1 MIKKLLLAA
10 AMLSSTSAY
19 AGPKEWWEATS
30 DHFIVYSESDQQTA
44 KQVATELERLDQAMR
59 MFRGLPIDGQGVPEN
74 AKPKVYNFGTTGDI
88 GRLAGQRGVAGFFI
102 PRAGN
107 SVAFVPVE
115 SDDRLRRGSLGV
127 REKNRYELTPTTVLF
142 HEYAHYFMF
151 QHAPAAYPFWYI
163 EGFAELFGTLE
174 LTDNGFNLG
183 EPAKHRAPVIAG
195 LGFDI
200 EKVLD
205 PDFDNLDGLM
215 IQRQYAYG
223 WLLTSYLT
231 FEPSRQGQLA
241 RYLAL
246 VNSGTAN
253 LDAARQA
260 FGDLK
265 KLQKELDKY
274 RLGRVRALSVTFPAS
289 STPSVQLRRLNEDEA
304 AQMKL
309 HIESTAGVTE
319 REAKGL
325 VPEARALVANY
336 PNSPA
341 VLSSAIEAEF
351 DAKNFTEARALA
363 NHLIAIDPQSVRAHL
378 YLANIALQE
387 AKSDP
392 AKIAEARSEFVAA
405 NRIDPENPAALQ
417 GYYLTYVYANETP
430 PEPALLAIE
439 ASYRMAPFDAG
450 IRQNLAHLLLTENRD
465 KEALV
470 ILGPVVN
477 APHETER
484 GKEFRELVEKLEA
497 GNRQPLIDEL
507 RPSLDDDE
515 EEEED

>member
-1 MIKKLLLAA
+1 MIKKLLLTA

-44 KQVATELERLDQAMR
+44 EKVATDLERLDQAMR
-59 MFRGLPIDGQGVPEN
+59 MFRGLPIEGDVAPEN
-74 AKPKVYNFGTTGDI
+74 AKPKVYNFGSTSDI
-88 GRLAGQRGVAGFFI
+88 GRLAGRRGVAGFFI

-115 SDDRLRRGSLGV
+115 SDNRLRRGSLGV
-127 REKNRYELTPTTVLF
+127 RENNPYELSPTTVLF

-174 LTDNGFNLG
+174 LTEDGFNLG
-183 EPAKHRAPVIAG
+183 EAAKHRAPVIEG
-195 LGFDI
+195 LSFDI

-205 PDFDNLDGLM
+205 PDFENLDSLVLA
-215 IQRQYAYG
+215 RQYAYG

-241 RYLAL
+241 NYLTL
-246 VNSGTAN
+246 VNSGMGN

-265 KLQKELDKY
+265 KLQKDLDKY
-274 RLGRVRALSVTFPAS
+274 RLGRVRAVSVRFPEAS
-289 STPSVQLRRLNEDEA
+289 KPKVQLRLLNADEA

-309 HIESTAGVTE
+309 HIESSAGVTE
-319 REAKGL
+319 REAEGL
-325 VPEARALVANY
+325 VSEARALVAAY
-336 PNSPA
+336 PNSST
-341 VLSSAIEAEF
+341 VLSAAVEAEF
-351 DAKNFTEARALA
+351 DAKNYAEARALA
-363 NHLIAIDPQSVRAHL
+363 HHLIAVDAESVRAHL
-378 YLANIALQE
+378 YLAHIALEE
-387 AKSDP
+387 AKTDP
-392 AKIAEARSEFVAA
+392 AKIAVAREEFAAA

-417 GYYLTYVYANETP
+417 GYYLTYIFANETP
-430 PEPALLAIE
+430 PEHALIAIE
-439 ASYRMAPFDAG
+439 SAYRMAPFDGG

-465 KEALV
+465 REALI

-484 GKEFRELVEKLEA
+484 GKEFRELVDKLKA
-497 GNRQPLIDEL
+497 GDRQPLIDEL
-507 RPSLDDDE
+507 RPTLEDDE
-515 EEEED
+515 DEDEE